1 VKFVEKT
8 LQDIYESVLSE
19 KISNIKVNRKINKL
33 GTKTPDGKLVAFLSI
48 SNDKKN
54 AYVIK
59 GEGKSFKKAINH
71 ALEIYLAKKPKNFKP
86 TNVKL
91 DLVTKIS
98 PIFEDKDNIDLNSD
112 KLTYNRGLDGIAFGA
127 NLETSFLP
135 QEVTSYHIINGK
147 KVHIKNAFRALHNHL
162 PTTFSKFTK
171 PIDENIPVKAFKFRT
186 KSYFI
191 NNDGFY
197 KLYRGHRLFTD
208 LTEKDLL
215 HAITLTKDNYFKNVV
230 NKKGKFI
237 YSYLPH
243 LNKREK
249 RYNILRHAGTIYSM
263 LETYELVPDEELL
276 KEAKRAF
283 KFLFKKIKP
292 LEINGKNVQV
302 VVEKDAQKIGGN
314 ALAIV
319 ALAKYTQLT
328 GNKEHIPLMQ
338 DLASWMKEV
347 QGDNGEF
354 TVHKQ
359 QYSTGDKFDFVSH
372 YYPGEAILALVRLYQ
387 IDKNDEWLDVAEKA
401 ANFLINIRDKNAT
414 IDTIAHD
421 HWLLYGL
428 NELYRERQK
437 DFYLEHSFFI
447 AKAMMKTQISEE
459 SAKRRE
465 LIGGYVPKSGKEP
478 KSTPVACRSEGLG
491 AAYRL
496 ARDYGHDEL
505 ANKMSFAI
513 QQGIK
518 FQLQMQLRP
527 ENIMY
532 YKNKKLCL
540 GAIQG
545 GLKSYSLRIDFTQ
558 HNISSFISYYNILKE
573 KR

>member
-1 VKFVEKT
+1 H
-8 LQDIYESVLSE
+8 S
-19 KISNIKVNRKINKL
+19 
-33 GTKTPDGKLVAFLSI
+33 
-48 SNDKKN
+48 
-54 AYVIK
+54 
-59 GEGKSFKKAINH
+59 
-71 ALEIYLAKKPKNFKP
+71 
-86 TNVKL
+86 
-91 DLVTKIS
+91 
-98 PIFEDKDNIDLNSD
+98 
-112 KLTYNRGLDGIAFGA
+112 
-127 NLETSFLP
+127 
-135 QEVTSYHIINGK
+135 
-147 KVHIKNAFRALHNHL
+147 L
-162 PTTFSKFTK
+162 PTRRS
-171 PIDENIPVKAFKFRT
+171 
-186 KSYFI
+186 S
-191 NNDGFY
+191 
-197 KLYRGHRLFTD
+197 D
-208 LTEKDLL
+208 L
-215 HAITLTKDNYFKNVV
+215 
-230 NKKGKFI
+230 
-237 YSYLPH
+237 
-243 LNKREK
+243 
-249 RYNILRHAGTIYSM
+249 
-263 LETYELVPDEELL
+263 
-276 KEAKRAF
+276 
-283 KFLFKKIKP
+283 
-292 LEINGKNVQV
+292 
-302 VVEKDAQKIGGN
+302 
-314 ALAIV
+314 
-319 ALAKYTQLT
+319 
-328 GNKEHIPLMQ
+328 
-338 DLASWMKEV
+338 
-347 QGDNGEF
+347 
-354 TVHKQ
+354 

-532 YKNKKLCL
+532 YKNKK
-540 GAIQG
+540 
-545 GLKSYSLRIDFTQ
+545 
-558 HNISSFISYYNILKE
+558 
-573 KR
+573 